1 MIQFNDLDL
10 QTFLSEFWQKK
21 PLVIRGGLPNFES
34 PVSAEELGG
43 LSLEPE
49 VESRIV
55 IQKGEQDY
63 QLLTG
68 PFEQATYEALPDSH
82 WTLLIQGMDRLVPE
96 VTDVLNDFDFL
107 PRWRI
112 DDIMVSYATKGGNVG
127 PHFDHYDVFL
137 LQAAGKRQWTLT
149 SQDCTED
156 NYIQGV
162 DLRLMKTFKVEEDY
176 TFETGDILYI
186 PPKWGH
192 HGVALDDECMTY
204 SIGYRTYRGQELW
217 DSFGDHLS
225 EMGTFKSLYQDPNWS
240 ANLNPGEITDSAAE
254 QAQTLLQSVLE
265 DKALMK
271 TWFGRFA
278 TQLDQ
283 VAAQQLPE
291 PLTEEETPDIED
303 FMGALQS
310 EVGLI
315 KDPVCRFAYSIVNQ
329 QTLLYVNGAIW
340 ETFGASDSFMAKLAN
355 QSYLTQAELL
365 ECGAD
370 KASPESEGNIKLLFD
385 LWKLQYLVFIE

>member
-1 MIQFNDLDL
+1 MIQFNDTDL
-10 QTFLSEFWQKK
+10 KTFLNEFWQKK
-21 PLVIRGGLPNFES
+21 PLVIRNALPDFES

-43 LSLEPE
+43 LSLEE
-49 VESRIV
+49 DVESRIV
-55 IQKGEQDY
+55 VQNGEKDY
-63 QLLTG
+63 QLLKG
-68 PFEQATYEALPDSH
+68 PFTEETFQGLPDSN

-112 DDIMVSYATKGGNVG
+112 DDIMISYATKGGNVG

-137 LQAAGKRQWTLT
+137 LQAAGKRQWTLS
-149 SQDCTED
+149 SQDCSED

-162 DLRLMKTFKVEEDY
+162 DLRLMETFKIEDDFV
-176 TFETGDILYI
+176 FEKGDILYI

-225 EMGTFKSLYQDPNWS
+225 EMGSFKDLYMDPTWTEG
-240 ANLNPGEITDSAAE
+240 LNPGEITDAASD
-254 QAQTLLQSVLE
+254 QAQALLKSILD
-265 DKALMK
+265 DKTLMK

-278 TQLDQ
+278 TQLDP

-291 PLTEEETPDIED
+291 PLTEDETPDIED
-303 FMGALQS
+303 FMGAMQV
-310 EVGLI
+310 EPGLV
-315 KDPVCRFAYSIVNQ
+315 KDPVCRFAYAQVEDK
-329 QTLLYVNGAIW
+329 TLLYINGAIW
-340 ETFGASDSFMAKLAN
+340 DTFGASDDFMAKLAN
-355 QSYLTQAELL
+355 QSYLTQDELL
-365 ECGAD
+365 MCGD
-370 KASPESEGNIKLLFD
+370 KEGNIKLLFD

>member
-1 MIQFNDLDL
+1 MIQFQDIDLK
-10 QTFLSEFWQKK
+10 TFLQDYWQKK
-21 PLVIRGGLPNFES
+21 PLVIRHALPEFES
-34 PVSAEELGG
+34 PVSAEEMAG

-55 IQKGEQDY
+55 IQHSENDY
-63 QLLTG
+63 ELKNG
-68 PFEQATYEALPDSH
+68 PFSEEDYEQLPEQN
-82 WTLLIQGMDRLVPE
+82 WTLLVQGMDRLIPE
-96 VTDVLNDFDFL
+96 VTDLLNDFDFL

-112 DDIMVSYATKGGNVG
+112 DDIMISYATQGGNVG

-137 LQAAGKRQWTLT
+137 LQAAGKRRWTLT

-176 TFETGDILYI
+176 VFEKGDILYI

-192 HGVALDDECMTY
+192 HGIALDDECMTY

-225 EMGTFKSLYQDPNWS
+225 ELSLFKQIYTDPQWQADLS
-240 ANLNPGEITDSAAE
+240 PGEVPIDAAYQARELLISALQDE
-254 QAQTLLQSVLE
+254 NTLH
-265 DKALMK
+265 

-283 VAAQQLPE
+283 NAAQQLPE
-291 PLTEEETPDIED
+291 PLLEEETPNLED
-303 FMGALQS
+303 FMSAMQV
-310 EVGLI
+310 EHGLI
-315 KDPVCRFAYSIVNQ
+315 KDPVCRFAYSDIDGE
-329 QTLLYVNGAIW
+329 TLLYINGAIW
-340 ETFGASDSFMAKLAN
+340 NKFGAQDQFIKTLAN
-355 QSYLTQAELL
+355 QSFLTQEDIDLAMQQ
-365 ECGAD
+365 
-370 KASPESEGNIKLLFD
+370 SGNIELLFD

>member
-1 MIQFNDLDL
+1 MIQFNDIDL
-10 QTFLSEFWQKK
+10 KTFLTNFWQKK
-21 PLVIRGGLPNFES
+21 PLVIRGALPDFET
-34 PVSAEELGG
+34 PVSAEELAG
-43 LSLEPE
+43 LSLEEE

-55 IQKGEQDY
+55 IQKSETDY
-63 QLLTG
+63 QLLKG
-68 PFEQATYEALPDSH
+68 PFTEETYQSLPDEN

-112 DDIMVSYATKGGNVG
+112 DDIMISYATTGGNVG

-137 LQAAGKRQWTLT
+137 LQAAGKRQWKLT
-149 SQDCTED
+149 SQDCSED

-162 DLRLMKTFKVEEDY
+162 DLRLMKTFTVEEDHV
-176 TFETGDILYI
+176 FEKGDILYI

-192 HGVALDDECMTY
+192 HGIALDDECMTY
-204 SIGYRTYRGQELW
+204 SVGYRTYRGQELW

-225 EMGTFKSLYQDPNWS
+225 EMGSFKDLYIDPAWQE
-240 ANLNPGEITDSAAE
+240 NLNPGEITDAASE
-254 QAQTLLQSVLE
+254 QAQTLLRQVIE
-265 DKALMK
+265 DKGLMK

-303 FMGALQS
+303 FMGALQV

-315 KDPVCRFAYSIVNQ
+315 KDPVCRFAYAEIEGITN
-329 QTLLYVNGAIW
+329 LYINGAIW
-340 ETFGASDSFMAKLAN
+340 DTFGANDGFIAKLAN
-355 QSYLTQAELL
+355 NSFLTQEDIMLAGEN
-365 ECGAD
+365 
-370 KASPESEGNIKLLFD
+370 EGNIKLLFD

>member
-1 MIQFNDLDL
+1 MIQLQHIDLK
-10 QTFLSEFWQKK
+10 TFLSDCWQKK
-21 PLVIRGGLPNFES
+21 PLVIRNALPGFE
-34 PVSAEELGG
+34 PPLSAEELAG
-43 LSLEPE
+43 LSLEEE

-55 IQKGEQDY
+55 IQHDNQDY
-63 QLLTG
+63 QLLKG
-68 PFEQATYEALPDSH
+68 PFDESTFSELPEQN
-82 WTLLIQGMDRLVPE
+82 WTLLIQGVDRLIPD
-96 VTDVLNDFDFL
+96 VTDLLNDFDFL

-112 DDIMVSYATKGGNVG
+112 DDIMISYATEGGNVG

-137 LQAAGKRQWTLT
+137 LQAAGKRRWQLT

-162 DLRLMKTFKVEEDY
+162 DLRLMKTFTVEEDHV
-176 TFETGDILYI
+176 FETGDILYL

-192 HGVALDDECMTY
+192 HGVALDNECMTY

-225 EMGTFKSLYQDPNWS
+225 EVGAFKTLYQDPIWPE
-240 ANLNPGEITDSAAE
+240 NLNPGEVTDAAVD
-254 QAQTLLQSVLE
+254 QAQELLQSILQ
-265 DKALMK
+265 DRGLLK

-291 PLTEEETPDIED
+291 PLTEDETPSLED
-303 FMGALQS
+303 FSGALMI
-310 EVGLI
+310 ENGLI
-315 KDPVCRFAYSIVNQ
+315 KDPVCRFAYAEMDHKP
-329 QTLLYVNGAIW
+329 LLYINGAIW
-340 ETFGASDSFMAKLAN
+340 NDFGAQPALIRELAN
-355 QSYLTQAELL
+355 HSFLTQEALSRLTSHTGNL
-365 ECGAD
+365 E
-370 KASPESEGNIKLLFD
+370 LLFD

>member
-1 MIQFNDLDL
+1 MINFDTLSVTEFFNDY
-10 QTFLSEFWQKK
+10 WQQK
-21 PLVIRGGLPNFES
+21 PLVIRNALPEFQS

-43 LSLEPE
+43 LSLEEE

-63 QLLTG
+63 QLLKG
-68 PFEQATYEALPDSH
+68 PFTEETYQSLPEEN

-112 DDIMVSYATKGGNVG
+112 DDIMISYATKGGNVG

-137 LQAAGKRQWTLT
+137 LQAAGKRRWQLT
-149 SQDCTED
+149 SQECSED

-162 DLRLMKTFKVEEDY
+162 DLRLMKHFKVEDDFV
-176 TFETGDILYI
+176 FEQGDILYI

-192 HGVALDDECMTY
+192 HGIALDDECMTY

-225 EMGTFKSLYQDPNWS
+225 EMGSFKELYKDPTWTEG
-240 ANLNPGEITDSAAE
+240 LNPGEITDSASE
-254 QAQTLLQSVLE
+254 QAQVLLKSILE
-265 DKALMK
+265 DKDLIK

-303 FMGALQS
+303 FMGALQI

-315 KDPVCRFAYSIVNQ
+315 KDPVCRFAYSEVNGN
-329 QTLLYVNGAIW
+329 TLLYINGAIW
-340 ETFGASDSFMAKLAN
+340 ETFGASDDFMAKIAN
-355 QSYLTQAELL
+355 QSYLTQDDILL
-365 ECGAD
+365 SGD
-370 KASPESEGNIKLLFD
+370 NEGNIKLLFD
-385 LWKLQYLVFIE
+385 LWKLQYLVFIN

>member
-1 MIQFNDLDL
+1 MIQFNDTDL
-10 QTFLSEFWQKK
+10 KTFLNEFWQKK
-21 PLVIRGGLPNFES
+21 PLVIRNALPDFES

-43 LSLEPE
+43 LSLEEE

-55 IQKGEQDY
+55 IQNGEKDY
-63 QLLTG
+63 QLLKG
-68 PFEQATYEALPDSH
+68 PFTEETFQGLPDSN

-112 DDIMVSYATKGGNVG
+112 DDIMISYATKGGNVG

-137 LQAAGKRQWTLT
+137 LQAAGKRQWTLS
-149 SQDCTED
+149 SQDCSED

-162 DLRLMKTFKVEEDY
+162 DLRLMETFKVEDDFV
-176 TFETGDILYI
+176 FEKGDILYI

-225 EMGTFKSLYQDPNWS
+225 EMGSFKDLYMDPTWTEG
-240 ANLNPGEITDSAAE
+240 LNPGEITDAASE
-254 QAQTLLQSVLE
+254 QAQNLLKSVLD
-265 DKALMK
+265 DKNLMK

-278 TQLDQ
+278 TQLDP
-283 VAAQQLPE
+283 VAARQLPE
-291 PLTEEETPDIED
+291 PLTEDETSDIED
-303 FMGALQS
+303 FMGAMQV
-310 EVGLI
+310 EPGLV
-315 KDPVCRFAYSIVNQ
+315 KDPVCRFAYSEVNGS
-329 QTLLYVNGAIW
+329 TLLYINGAIW
-340 ETFGASDSFMAKLAN
+340 DTFGASNEFMAKLAN
-355 QSYLTQAELL
+355 QSYLTQDELL
-365 ECGAD
+365 MSGD
-370 KASPESEGNIKLLFD
+370 NEGNIKLLFD

>member
-1 MIQFNDLDL
+1 MIQFNDTDL
-10 QTFLSEFWQKK
+10 KTFLNEFWQKK
-21 PLVIRGGLPNFES
+21 PLVIRNALPDFES

-43 LSLEPE
+43 LSLEEE

-55 IQKGEQDY
+55 IQNGEKDY
-63 QLLTG
+63 QLLKG
-68 PFEQATYEALPDSH
+68 PFTEETFQGLPDSN

-112 DDIMVSYATKGGNVG
+112 DDIMISYATKGGNVG

-149 SQDCTED
+149 SQDCSED

-162 DLRLMKTFKVEEDY
+162 DLRLMETFKIEDDFV
-176 TFETGDILYI
+176 FEKGDILYI

-225 EMGTFKSLYQDPNWS
+225 EMGRFKDLYMDPTWTEG
-240 ANLNPGEITDSAAE
+240 LNPGEITDAASE
-254 QAQTLLQSVLE
+254 QAHTLLKSVLD
-265 DKALMK
+265 DKNLMK

-278 TQLDQ
+278 TQLDS

-291 PLTEEETPDIED
+291 PLTEDETPDIED
-303 FMGALQS
+303 FMGAMQV
-310 EVGLI
+310 EPGLV
-315 KDPVCRFAYSIVNQ
+315 KDPVCRFAYAKVEDK
-329 QTLLYVNGAIW
+329 TLLYINGAIW
-340 ETFGASDSFMAKLAN
+340 ETFGASNDFMAKLAN
-355 QSYLTQAELL
+355 QSYLTQDELL
-365 ECGAD
+365 MSGD
-370 KASPESEGNIKLLFD
+370 NEGNIKLLFD

>member
-1 MIQFNDLDL
+1 MIQFNDTDL
-10 QTFLSEFWQKK
+10 KTFLNEFWQKK
-21 PLVIRGGLPNFES
+21 PLVIRNALPDFES

-43 LSLEPE
+43 LSLEEE

-55 IQKGEQDY
+55 IQNGEKDY
-63 QLLTG
+63 QLLKG
-68 PFEQATYEALPDSH
+68 PFTEETFQGLPDSN

-112 DDIMVSYATKGGNVG
+112 DDIMISYATKGGNVG

-137 LQAAGKRQWTLT
+137 LQAAGKRQWTLS
-149 SQDCTED
+149 SQDCSED

-162 DLRLMKTFKVEEDY
+162 DLRLMETFKVEDDFV
-176 TFETGDILYI
+176 FEKGDILYI

-225 EMGTFKSLYQDPNWS
+225 EMGSFKDLYMDPTWTEG
-240 ANLNPGEITDSAAE
+240 LNPGEITDAASE
-254 QAQTLLQSVLE
+254 QAQTLLKSVLD
-265 DKALMK
+265 DKNLMK

-278 TQLDQ
+278 TQLDP
-283 VAAQQLPE
+283 VAARQLPE
-291 PLTEEETPDIED
+291 PLTEDETSDIED
-303 FMGALQS
+303 FMGAMQV
-310 EVGLI
+310 EPGLV
-315 KDPVCRFAYSIVNQ
+315 KDPVCRFAYSEVNGN
-329 QTLLYVNGAIW
+329 TLLYINGAIW
-340 ETFGASDSFMAKLAN
+340 DTFGASNEFMAKLAN
-355 QSYLTQAELL
+355 QSYLTQDELL
-365 ECGAD
+365 MSGD
-370 KASPESEGNIKLLFD
+370 NEGNIKLLFD

>member
-1 MIQFNDLDL
+1 MIQFNDIDL
-10 QTFLSEFWQKK
+10 NTFLNEFWQKK
-21 PLVIRGGLPNFES
+21 PLVIRGALPDFEP

-43 LSLEPE
+43 LSLEEE

-55 IQKGEQDY
+55 IQKSEKEY
-63 QLLTG
+63 QLLKG
-68 PFEQATYEALPDSH
+68 PFTEETYQDLPEEN
-82 WTLLIQGMDRLVPE
+82 WTLLIQGMDRLVPD
-96 VTDVLNDFDFL
+96 VTDILNDFDFL

-137 LQAAGKRQWTLT
+137 LQAAGKRNWKLT
-149 SQDCTED
+149 SQDCSED

-162 DLRLMKTFKVEEDY
+162 DLRLMETFTVEEDY
-176 TFETGDILYI
+176 VFEQGDILYI

-225 EMGTFKSLYQDPNWS
+225 EMGSFKGLYLDPTWPE
-240 ANLNPGEITDSAAE
+240 NLNPGEITDSASE
-254 QAQTLLQSVLE
+254 QAQSLLKSVLE

-303 FMGALQS
+303 FMGALQVK
-310 EVGLI
+310 VGLI
-315 KDPVCRFAYSIVNQ
+315 KDPVCRFAYAIVEGK
-329 QTLLYVNGAIW
+329 TLLYINGAIW
-340 ETFGASDSFMAKLAN
+340 ETFGASDDFIAKLAN
-355 QSYLTQAELL
+355 QSFLTQDELL
-365 ECGAD
+365 LCGDNEA
-370 KASPESEGNIKLLFD
+370 NIKLLFD
-385 LWKLQYLVFIE
+385 LWKLQYLTFID

>member
-1 MIQFNDLDL
+1 MIQFNDTDL
-10 QTFLSEFWQKK
+10 TTFLQQFWQKK
-21 PLVIRGGLPNFES
+21 PLVLRGALPDFTP
-34 PVSAEELGG
+34 PVSAEELAG
-43 LSLEPE
+43 LSLEDE

-55 IQKGEQDY
+55 VQHGEKDY
-63 QLLTG
+63 KLLKG
-68 PFEQATYEALPDSH
+68 PFTEETYQSLPDEN

-96 VTDVLNDFDFL
+96 VTDILNDFDFL

-112 DDIMVSYATKGGNVG
+112 DDIMISYATTGGNVG

-137 LQAAGKRQWTLT
+137 LQAAGKRRWQLT
-149 SQDCTED
+149 SQDCVED

-162 DLRLMKTFKVEEDY
+162 DLRLMETFNVEDDFV
-176 TFETGDILYI
+176 FEAGDILYI

-192 HGVALDDECMTY
+192 HGIALDDECMTY

-225 EMGTFKSLYQDPNWS
+225 EMASFKDLYMDPQWP
-240 ANLNPGEITDSAAE
+240 ANLNPGEITDDAAS
-254 QAQTLLQSVLE
+254 QAQQLLQKVLE

-291 PLTEEETPDIED
+291 PLSEEETPDIED
-303 FMGALQS
+303 FMSALQI
-310 EVGLI
+310 EPGLV
-315 KDPVCRFAYSIVNQ
+315 KDPVCRFAYSQVEGK
-329 QTLLYVNGAIW
+329 TLLYINGAIW
-340 ETFGASDSFMAKLAN
+340 EAFGATDSFMAKLAN
-355 QSYLTQAELL
+355 QSFLTQEEIMLA
-365 ECGAD
+365 GNN
-370 KASPESEGNIKLLFD
+370 EGNIKLLLD
-385 LWKLQYLVFIE
+385 LWKLQYLVFID

>member
-1 MIQFNDLDL
+1 MIQFNDIDL
-10 QTFLSEFWQKK
+10 KTFLNEFWQKK
-21 PLVIRGGLPNFES
+21 PLVIRNALPDFES

-43 LSLEPE
+43 LSLEEE

-55 IQKGEQDY
+55 IQNGEKDY
-63 QLLTG
+63 QLLKG
-68 PFEQATYEALPDSH
+68 PFTEETYQGLPDSN

-96 VTDVLNDFDFL
+96 VTDILNDFDFL

-112 DDIMVSYATKGGNVG
+112 DDIMISYATKGGNVG

-149 SQDCTED
+149 SQDCSED

-162 DLRLMKTFKVEEDY
+162 DLRLMETFKIEDDFI
-176 TFETGDILYI
+176 FEKGDILYI

-225 EMGTFKSLYQDPNWS
+225 EMGSFKDLYMDPTWTEG
-240 ANLNPGEITDSAAE
+240 LNPGEITDAASE
-254 QAQTLLQSVLE
+254 QAQVLLKSILDDKVLI
-265 DKALMK
+265 K

-278 TQLDQ
+278 TQLDP

-291 PLTEEETPDIED
+291 PLTEDETPDIED
-303 FMGALQS
+303 FMGAMQV
-310 EVGLI
+310 EPGLV
-315 KDPVCRFAYSIVNQ
+315 KDPVCRFAYSEVNGN
-329 QTLLYVNGAIW
+329 TLLYINGAIW
-340 ETFGASDSFMAKLAN
+340 ETFGASNEFMAKLAN
-355 QSYLTQAELL
+355 QSYLTQDELL
-365 ECGAD
+365 MSGD
-370 KASPESEGNIKLLFD
+370 NEGNIKLLFD

>member
-1 MIQFNDLDL
+1 MIQFNDTDL
-10 QTFLSEFWQKK
+10 KTFLSDFWQKK
-21 PLVIRGGLPNFES
+21 PLVIRNALPDFET
-34 PVSAEELGG
+34 PVTAEELGG
-43 LSLEPE
+43 LSLEEE

-55 IQKGEQDY
+55 VQNGEKDY
-63 QLLTG
+63 QLLKG
-68 PFEQATYEALPDSH
+68 PFTQETYEGLPDTN

-112 DDIMVSYATKGGNVG
+112 DDIMISYAVKGGNVG

-137 LQAAGKRQWTLT
+137 LQAAGQRQWKLT
-149 SQDCTED
+149 SQDCSVD

-162 DLRLMKTFKVEEDY
+162 DLRLMETFTVEDDFV
-176 TFETGDILYI
+176 FEKGDILYI

-225 EMGTFKSLYQDPNWS
+225 EMGCFKDLYIDPVWPE
-240 ANLNPGEITDSAAE
+240 ALNPGEITDAASE
-254 QAQTLLQSVLE
+254 QAQQLLQTVLQ
-265 DKALMK
+265 DKTLMK

-303 FMGALQS
+303 FMGALQA
-310 EVGLI
+310 EIGLI
-315 KDPVCRFAYSIVNQ
+315 KDPVCRFAYADVADN
-329 QTLLYVNGAIW
+329 TLLYINGAIW
-340 ETFGASDSFMAKLAN
+340 ENFGASAKFMTQLAN
-355 QSYLTQAELL
+355 QSYLTQEDIMLA
-365 ECGAD
+365 GD
-370 KASPESEGNIKLLFD
+370 NEGNIKLLFD
-385 LWKLQYLVFIE
+385 LWKLQYLVFID

>member
-1 MIQFNDLDL
+1 MINFTQINK
-10 QTFLSEFWQKK
+10 QTFLTEYWQKK
-21 PLVIRGGLPNFES
+21 PLVIRNALPDFET
-34 PVSAEELGG
+34 PVSAEELAG
-43 LSLEPE
+43 LSLEDE

-55 IQKGEQDY
+55 IQHSDTDYELKRGPFTEEDY
-63 QLLTG
+63 Q
-68 PFEQATYEALPDSH
+68 QLPEEN
-82 WTLLIQGMDRLVPE
+82 WTLLIQGMDRLIPE

-112 DDIMVSYATKGGNVG
+112 DDIMISYATTGGNVG

-137 LQAAGKRQWTLT
+137 IQAAGKRRWTLT

-162 DLRLMKTFKVEEDY
+162 DLRLMKTFKVEEDHV
-176 TFETGDILYI
+176 FEKGDILYI

-204 SIGYRTYRGQELW
+204 SVGYRTYRGQELW

-225 EMGTFKSLYQDPNWS
+225 ETAGFKQLYLDPQWPN
-240 ANLNPGEITDSAAE
+240 NLNPGEVTE
-254 QAQTLLQSVLE
+254 EEMLQAQKLLKEVIENKSMMQ
-265 DKALMK
+265 

-291 PLTEEETPDIED
+291 PLTEEETPSLED
-303 FMGALQS
+303 FSGALQV
-310 EVGLI
+310 EAGLV
-315 KDPVCRFAYSIVNQ
+315 KDPVCRFAYSVIDNQ
-329 QTLLYVNGAIW
+329 TVLYINGAIW
-340 ETFGASDSFMAKLAN
+340 NTFAAEDAFIAKLAN
-355 QSYLTQAELL
+355 QSFLTQDEIN
-365 ECGAD
+365 
-370 KASPESEGNIKLLFD
+370 KASEHSGNMELLFD
-385 LWKLQYLVFIE
+385 LWKLQYLIFIE

>member
-1 MIQFNDLDL
+1 MIQFNDTDL
-10 QTFLSEFWQKK
+10 TTFLQQFWQKK
-21 PLVIRGGLPNFES
+21 PLVLRGALPDFTP
-34 PVSAEELGG
+34 PVAAEELAG
-43 LSLEPE
+43 LSLEDE

-55 IQKGEQDY
+55 VQHGEKDY
-63 QLLTG
+63 KLLKG
-68 PFEQATYEALPDSH
+68 PFTEETYQSLPDEN

-96 VTDVLNDFDFL
+96 VTDILNDFDFL

-112 DDIMVSYATKGGNVG
+112 DDIMISYATTGGNVG

-137 LQAAGKRQWTLT
+137 LQAAGKRRWQLT
-149 SQDCTED
+149 SQDCAED

-162 DLRLMKTFKVEEDY
+162 DLRLMETFNVEDDFV
-176 TFETGDILYI
+176 FEAGDILYI

-192 HGVALDDECMTY
+192 HGIALDDECMTY

-225 EMGTFKSLYQDPNWS
+225 EMASFKDLYMDPQWP
-240 ANLNPGEITDSAAE
+240 ANLNPGEITDDAAS
-254 QAQTLLQSVLE
+254 QAQQLLQKVLE

-291 PLTEEETPDIED
+291 PLSEEETPDIED
-303 FMGALQS
+303 FMGALQI
-310 EVGLI
+310 EPGLV
-315 KDPVCRFAYSIVNQ
+315 KDPVCRFAYSQVEGK
-329 QTLLYVNGAIW
+329 TLLYINGAIW
-340 ETFGASDSFMAKLAN
+340 ENFGATDSFMAKLAN
-355 QSYLTQAELL
+355 QSFLTQEEIMLA
-365 ECGAD
+365 GNN
-370 KASPESEGNIKLLFD
+370 EGNIKLLLD
-385 LWKLQYLVFIE
+385 LWKLQYLVFID

>member
-1 MIQFNDLDL
+1 MIQFNDIDL
-10 QTFLSEFWQKK
+10 KTFLNEFWQKK
-21 PLVIRGGLPNFES
+21 PLVIRNALPDFES

-43 LSLEPE
+43 LSLEEE

-55 IQKGEQDY
+55 IQNGEKDY
-63 QLLTG
+63 QLLKG
-68 PFEQATYEALPDSH
+68 PFTEETYQGLPDSN

-96 VTDVLNDFDFL
+96 VTDILNDFDFL

-112 DDIMVSYATKGGNVG
+112 DDIMISYATKGGNVG

-149 SQDCTED
+149 SQDCSED

-162 DLRLMKTFKVEEDY
+162 DLRLMETFKIEDDFV
-176 TFETGDILYI
+176 FEKGDILYI

-225 EMGTFKSLYQDPNWS
+225 EMGSFKDLYMDPTWTEG
-240 ANLNPGEITDSAAE
+240 LNPGEITDAASE
-254 QAQTLLQSVLE
+254 QAQVLLKSILDDKVLI
-265 DKALMK
+265 K

-278 TQLDQ
+278 TQLDP

-291 PLTEEETPDIED
+291 PLTEDETPDIED
-303 FMGALQS
+303 FMGAMQV
-310 EVGLI
+310 EPGLV
-315 KDPVCRFAYSIVNQ
+315 KDPVCRFAYSEVNGN
-329 QTLLYVNGAIW
+329 TLLYINGAIW
-340 ETFGASDSFMAKLAN
+340 ETFGASNEFMAKLAN
-355 QSYLTQAELL
+355 QSYLTQDELL
-365 ECGAD
+365 MSGD
-370 KASPESEGNIKLLFD
+370 NEGNIKLLFD